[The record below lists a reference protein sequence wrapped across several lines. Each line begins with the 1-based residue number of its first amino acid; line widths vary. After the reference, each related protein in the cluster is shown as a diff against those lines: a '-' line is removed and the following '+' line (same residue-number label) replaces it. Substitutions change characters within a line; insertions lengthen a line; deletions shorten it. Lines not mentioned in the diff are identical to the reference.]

1 MLKKSTKSFHF
12 VAHPGPKPS
21 IQMHRWR
28 NRWYISDSQ
37 REALHDFYQTETSPD
52 KEQIFKLAKRIR
64 LSPTRVNLWLHSQHR
79 VKTSWF
85 KNKKDKSPVLLRL
98 AAVLVCVYTD
108 SHPDLSLCEASS
120 MAWDVLYGSPLP
132 CVRRTVDALVY
143 DHINNHSTLLLV
155 SHPSLTSAD
164 THSLAVRALS
174 ERSEA
179 LSKWM

>member
-1 MLKKSTKSFHF
+1 MKTFYF

-21 IQMHRWR
+21 TQMHRWR

-37 REALHDFYQTETSPD
+37 REALHDFYRNTDTCPD
-52 KEQIFKLAKRIR
+52 KEQILTLAKRIR
-64 LSPTRVNLWLHSQHR
+64 LSPTRVNLWLHSQYR
-79 VKTSWF
+79 VNTPWF
-85 KNKKDKSPVLLRL
+85 KNKRDNNPVFWRL

-120 MAWDVLYGSPLP
+120 MAWNVLHGSSLQ

-143 DHINNHSTLLLV
+143 DHINRHSALLLV

-164 THSLAVRALS
+164 THALAVRTLS